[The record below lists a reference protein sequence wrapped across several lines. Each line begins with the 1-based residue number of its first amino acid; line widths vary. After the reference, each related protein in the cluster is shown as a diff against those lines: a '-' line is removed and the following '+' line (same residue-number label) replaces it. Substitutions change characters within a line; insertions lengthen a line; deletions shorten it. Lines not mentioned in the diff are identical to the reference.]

1 MVYEELLTELTQGLQ
16 EAGVRNFNLDAS
28 LDPDEARAK
37 SMANI
42 AEPIAKAI
50 RDGVNFKINGVA
62 TCAEINLMT
71 SAGKINEGDVWGVK
85 DNGSI
90 RQPDGTNLQVSAGD
104 LVIFSDGKW
113 VTFLH
118 IDLSSYATK
127 TELQVVV
134 ASLSQAIT
142 EAVAAEKD
150 LREAAD
156 SELSSAINTHAG
168 RTDNPH
174 QVTASQVGAYTKS
187 ETDDAISDALSGN
200 VGGWLGNLTVT
211 QVNALT
217 THRKGDSA
225 TMLDSGIVNP
235 GNLSVDVGDDIMWV
249 DSLSEW
255 QAKISDHL
263 HHDSTLVGTGATSD
277 PLGVNPQTIA
287 SAISTHDSSALAHAD
302 IRQAISDE
310 VTARDS
316 ADDEIIES
324 LEDET
329 TARRLNDELLSQQIQ
344 EVAVQTDWEEDDP
357 LKLEFL
363 KNKPSPISTL
373 EIDALFV

>member
-1 MVYEELLTELTQGLQ
+1 MFYLSAIPNQFIAPNGMPYSHGRVDVFISGTQK
-16 EAGVRNFNLDAS
+16 RAS
-28 LDPDEARAK
+28 LYSDALGKNRLINPAPLD
-37 SMANI
+37 SSGSWI
-42 AEPIAKAI
+42 AY
-50 RDGVNFKINGVA
+50 VSSGVA
-62 TCAEINLMT
+62 LDYIVRDKFGNIVFKYYCVQDQSVSDIVHDSTLTGNGEANNPLGVSSEFVSGIEQKIELAVSGEASERELADEEILD
-71 SAGKINEGDVWGVK
+71 EL
-85 DNGSI
+85 NGHV
-90 RQPDGTNLQVSAGD
+90 QD
-104 LVIFSDGKW
+104 K
-113 VTFLH
+113 
-118 IDLSSYATK
+118 
-127 TELQVVV
+127 
-134 ASLSQAIT
+134 
-142 EAVAAEKD
+142 
-150 LREAAD
+150 
-156 SELSSAINTHAG
+156 
-168 RTDNPH
+168 DNPH

-200 VGGWLGNLTVT
+200 VGGWLGNLTVA

-287 SAISTHDSSALAHAD
+287 SAISTHDSSTLAHAD

-310 VTARDS
+310 ATARDS

-329 TARRLNDELLSQQIQ
+329 TARKLNDELLSQQIQ

>member
-1 MVYEELLTELTQGLQ
+1 MSGAVERKPT
-16 EAGVRNFNLDAS
+16 D
-28 LDPDEARAK
+28 
-37 SMANI
+37 
-42 AEPIAKAI
+42 
-50 RDGVNFKINGVA
+50 
-62 TCAEINLMT
+62 
-71 SAGKINEGDVWGVK
+71 
-85 DNGSI
+85 
-90 RQPDGTNLQVSAGD
+90 
-104 LVIFSDGKW
+104 
-113 VTFLH
+113 
-118 IDLSSYATK
+118 
-127 TELQVVV
+127 
-134 ASLSQAIT
+134 T
-142 EAVAAEKD
+142 EAV
-150 LREAAD
+150 R
-156 SELSSAINTHAG
+156 AIIAKVKKHTLDRN
-168 RTDNPH
+168 NPH
-174 QVTASQVGAYTKS
+174 EVTAYQVGAYTRQ
-187 ETDDAISDALSGN
+187 ETEDRINDALSGE
-200 VGGWLGNLTVT
+200 VGGWLGNLTVAE
-211 QVNALT
+211 VNALT

-255 QAKISDHL
+255 QAKISDRL

-310 VTARDS
+310 ATARDS